1 MRISAVR
8 TLAASLFRKEKGA
21 SCFTGLEGSTPS
33 ALPSSISFL
42 TQLLGGESPTGLFAL
57 PTGAGRLRRRT
68 HKCESIA
75 ARTRMKDVGVN
86 ILIFAAFIFTQ
97 RLSKVAHNL
106 TAVASAPSVVDNILC
121 HIHCLTSP

>member
-1 MRISAVR
+1 MVQYSVADL
-8 TLAASLFRKEKGA
+8 LAAEM
-21 SCFTGLEGSTPS
+21 
-33 ALPSSISFL
+33 
-42 TQLLGGESPTGLFAL
+42 ESKRGINNYIQ
-57 PTGAGRLRRRT
+57 
-68 HKCESIA
+68 CESIA